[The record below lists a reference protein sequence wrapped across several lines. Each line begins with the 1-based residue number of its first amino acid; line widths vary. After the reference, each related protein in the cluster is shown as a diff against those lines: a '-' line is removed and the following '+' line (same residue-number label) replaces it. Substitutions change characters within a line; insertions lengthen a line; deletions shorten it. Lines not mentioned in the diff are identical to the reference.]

1 MVGMHAKIDQNCNQ
15 SVQGSALM
23 MVLQDLLRISLHINM
38 NTIIPPVLISLIC
51 RCKT

>member
-1 MVGMHAKIDQNCNQ
+1 MVGMHAKKDQNCNQ

-23 MVLQDLLRISLHINM
+23 VLQDLLSISLHMNM